1 MTGAGTVDVVLVIG
15 TDVGG
20 AVVEGAV
27 VGGTVVGGA
36 VVGGIVGGAAVVVGE
51 SEEKASGWSS
61 ADVHATSVSAPTR
74 ARSRRRWG

>member
-1 MTGAGTVDVVLVIG
+1 MAGAGTVDVVLVTE

-27 VGGTVVGGA
+27 VGST
-36 VVGGIVGGAAVVVGE
+36 VVGGIVVGAAVVVGE

-61 ADVHATSVSAPTR
+61 ADVHATSVTAPTR
-74 ARSRRRWG
+74 ARSRRGWG

>member
-1 MTGAGTVDVVLVIG
+1 MAGAGTGDVVLVIG

-20 AVVEGAV
+20 VVVEGAV
-27 VGGTVVGGA
+27 VGGPVV
-36 VVGGIVGGAAVVVGE
+36 GAAVVVGE

-74 ARSRRRWG
+74 ARSRRRWR

>member
-1 MTGAGTVDVVLVIG
+1 MAGAGTVDVVLVIG

-20 AVVEGAV
+20 VVVEGAV
-27 VGGTVVGGA
+27 V
-36 VVGGIVGGAAVVVGE
+36 GAAVVVGE

-61 ADVHATSVSAPTR
+61 ADVHATSVSAPTS